1 MIKFFKQWR
10 TNLWITESKNFN
22 QFIFSVPTYI
32 FKVEK
37 SKDDL
42 VFEPFLVPFS
52 IVLL

>member
-1 MIKFFKQWR
+1 MKNKFMNYRIKKFQSIHFFC
-10 TNLWITESKNFN
+10 S
-22 QFIFSVPTYI
+22 YI